1 MNIGAD
7 LSAVLADTHGPAME
21 CELHIGE
28 SRIPARLL
36 LTRGGGRGGATGA
49 RSVMGWAL
57 TTELP
62 RGADW
67 ATALLLAGS
76 LPLGVAVDDVEAID
90 DRLGTLWRVEGSMPM
105 AGIVSRTIDGKTVNG
120 VIGWRLALRGTQ
132 RGVR

>member
-90 DRLGTLWRVEGSMPM
+90 DKLGTLWRVEGNTPLTSTL
-105 AGIVSRTIDGKTVNG
+105 SQTIEGGVIGG